1 MDWKNIINNINEIK
15 DVKLDDYKLLNVN
28 DLTVMPKGSHIK
40 YIKKVDGVDK
50 VLNGGFLIDIIDINK
65 PIYTYLI
72 LKSNIIWKLRYC
84 KYKIYIKENK
94 NFNNN
99 NNIKKTLYNFYKD
112 EIKEKQ
118 QELLKKY
125 LLK

>member
-1 MDWKNIINNINEIK
+1 MDWKNIINNIDEIK
-15 DVKLDDYKLLNVN
+15 DDKLENYKLLNID
-28 DLTVMPKGSHIK
+28 DLTNISKGSHIK
-40 YIKKVDGVDK
+40 YIKKVNGIEK
-50 VLNGGFLIDIIDINK
+50 IFNGGFLIEIIDIEK

-99 NNIKKTLYNFYKD
+99 SNIKKILYNNFKD
-112 EIKEKQ
+112 EIRRKQ
-118 QELLKKY
+118 QELIKKY
-125 LLK
+125 K

>member
-1 MDWKNIINNINEIK
+1 MDWKNIINNINDNK
-15 DVKLDDYKLLNVN
+15 DSKLDGYKLFNIEES
-28 DLTVMPKGSHIK
+28 VMSKGSHIK
-40 YIKKVDGVDK
+40 YIKKVNGINK
-50 VLNGGFLIDIIDINK
+50 IFNGGFLIDIIDIDK

-94 NFNNN
+94 NFNNSS
-99 NNIKKTLYNFYKD
+99 NIKKILYDNYKD

-118 QELLKKY
+118 QELIKKY
-125 LLK
+125 NIY